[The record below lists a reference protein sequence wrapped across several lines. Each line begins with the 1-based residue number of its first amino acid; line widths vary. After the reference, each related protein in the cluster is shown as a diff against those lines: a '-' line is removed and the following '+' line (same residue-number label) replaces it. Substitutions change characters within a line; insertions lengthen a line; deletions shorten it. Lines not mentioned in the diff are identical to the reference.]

1 MSDSEKI
8 RSLEDELLQQL
19 AFIPPDLET
28 SNLGSILRTSRKYV
42 SNNFVLLAK
51 FAKSTKNAE
60 LDLFRMQLALVL
72 LRIYFSFKSAFGLL
86 TTNSF

>member
-1 MSDSEKI
+1 MSDSVKI

-42 SNNFVLLAK
+42 CSPYFQAFLTILAR
-51 FAKSTKNAE
+51 N
-60 LDLFRMQLALVL
+60 
-72 LRIYFSFKSAFGLL
+72 
-86 TTNSF
+86 